1 MTMKN
6 GDFKVNGKWNFC
18 RVKCKGYMK
27 KVNDGRH
34 VIHDD
39 DGWWYADNTKHMH
52 PDSYETWTKKIEDI
66 PTNKEF
72 LKTYYERKEK
82 EFYGVAVGIKRI
94 IVSAY
99 LGVENYDYDTYGEKV
114 AFVYKDPEETAQCII
129 VYYAQNKSRLVLL
142 DDIELDGETCI
153 IKAKGSQNEK
163 ERMIVLFI

>member
-1 MTMKN
+1 MHVE
-6 GDFKVNGKWNFC
+6 DFKRKRKWEFC

-27 KVNDGRH
+27 RINDGRH

-39 DGWWYADNTKHMH
+39 DGWWYIDNTKHMH

-82 EFYGVAVGIKRI
+82 EFYGVAVGIKKI

-99 LGVENYDYDTYGEKV
+99 LGVENYNYDAYGEKSD
-114 AFVYKDPEETAQCII
+114 FVYKDPKETVQCIV
-129 VYYAQNKSRLVLL
+129 VYYAQNKSRLVPV
-142 DDIELDGETCI
+142 DSIELDLDE
-153 IKAKGSQNEK
+153 
-163 ERMIVLFI
+163 ERTKWQK